1 MCVWYFCYK
10 NHTKQLWMKGF
21 YLLGFSCLIIDSMYL
36 YLIVHTVLWK
46 CIHHTIIDRV
56 PLDMKYISKIISN
69 TMLIWVIFR
78 FIWKYRLEWKNYL
91 HVFLQLLRKR
101 NTLIWWQVRDLIF
114 AKPFHNQQNV
124 SNIERHK
131 NINHYEKFTFTYRA
145 STKIFNTK

>member
-1 MCVWYFCYK
+1 
-10 NHTKQLWMKGF
+10 MKGF

-36 YLIVHTVLWK
+36 YLIVHTALWK

-69 TMLIWVIFR
+69 TMLIRVNFR
-78 FIWKYRLEWKNYL
+78 FIWKYRLEWKIICM
-91 HVFLQLLRKR
+91 FFATFTQK
-101 NTLIWWQVRDLIF
+101 NTLIWWQGRELIF
-114 AKPFHNQQNV
+114 TKPFNNQQNV
-124 SNIERHK
+124 ANIERHK